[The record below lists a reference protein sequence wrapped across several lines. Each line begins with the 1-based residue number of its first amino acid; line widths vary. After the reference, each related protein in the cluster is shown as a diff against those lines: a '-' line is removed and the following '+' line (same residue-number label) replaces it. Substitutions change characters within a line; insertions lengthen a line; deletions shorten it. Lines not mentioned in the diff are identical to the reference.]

1 MPAERQISSRSDF
14 IIEDDLFHTEG
25 VDLTEKSTS
34 CEVLFSGGDKGIR
47 TPGLRIANATLYQ
60 LSHTPTNGTIGIIA
74 YSEPDCK
81 YVFGFDLKKLA
92 GVKTGAGG
100 TIAMNPKRR

>member
-47 TPGLRIANATLYQ
+47 CKQPSASWLLLPLGSATSPVRILCFKSKQKNTVLTHSVS
-60 LSHTPTNGTIGIIA
+60 L
-74 YSEPDCK
+74 
-81 YVFGFDLKKLA
+81 F
-92 GVKTGAGG
+92 
-100 TIAMNPKRR
+100 